1 MLDRTALLKG
11 FNLWAII
18 VCLFFFSFLSV
29 FVDYSEHYWFFLVA
43 SAVFALNHL
52 FIKRHWH
59 TFSFFVFVVAS
70 NGLLFTFDGGLF
82 SPTIGFIFYI
92 PLLLCN
98 IVLSDVTQK
107 WQGILAGVITLASIY
122 LTSFTSLTPRFAD
135 LLFVREHQIVIASF
149 NMIMATSM
157 SLLITYLLINSWHKT
172 KTQLELGQS
181 VNERNQRLLS
191 SINQNIS
198 IGICRTQAS
207 TNKIVYANR
216 ANVELFGYTDEEE
229 LLSMEP
235 SSLYVNPEI
244 RAEIIQE
251 LETKGEVKN
260 KEVAFKKKNG
270 THFWAMLSSNRLVD
284 PDLGVVYDG
293 SIRDISAFKIIQH
306 ELIHAKEMAEEASLA
321 KSKFLSAMSHEIRTP
336 MNAVIG
342 ITNLM
347 LDNPNGNQQAY
358 LALLKNSAHNLLSLL
373 DDLLDFGKIEA
384 GKVDLHPRYAMLKQD
399 LQNIAEMHRPMAEQK
414 KIALKINLEIPNV
427 SYWTDSVRLQQ
438 VIVNLL
444 SNAIKFTHSGS
455 VLIEAKILQQT
466 PGEAHVLFQ
475 VVDTGIG
482 IHQNH
487 HETIFNAFT
496 QAHSTLEHH
505 YGGSGLGLA
514 ICRRIIHA
522 MGSQMTVSSVENK
535 GSTFSFVLNLPYREQ
550 SALTES
556 SPAGSHSQLVK
567 GMKVLLA
574 EDNSINV
581 LVAKKTLEKWGAEV
595 TVANNGAEVVSIAS
609 DNVFDAI
616 LMDLHMPVMDGLQA
630 TIALRKK
637 GIQTPI
643 IALTADAIQETKQ
656 KTERLGIT
664 DYLTKPFDP
673 NELFARLKNIH
684 EHQVA

>member
-1 MLDRTALLKG
+1 MLNRTALLKG

-29 FVDYSEHYWFFLVA
+29 FVDYSQYYWFFL
-43 SAVFALNHL
+43 FAAGIFGINHF
-52 FIKRHWH
+52 FIQRHWH
-59 TFSFFVFVVAS
+59 TLGFFVYVVAS

-107 WQGILAGVITLASIY
+107 WQGVLAGLITLTSIY
-122 LTSFTSLTPRFAD
+122 FTSFTQLTPRLSD
-135 LLFVREHQIVIASF
+135 LLFVREHQMIIASF

-157 SLLITYLLINSWHKT
+157 ALLITYLLINSWHDT
-172 KTQLELGQS
+172 KIQLELGKS

-207 TNKIVYANR
+207 TNKMVYANR
-216 ANVELFGYTDEEE
+216 ANVELFGYADEAE
-229 LLSMEP
+229 LLSVNP
-235 SSLYVNPEI
+235 STLYVNPIVRE
-244 RAEIIQE
+244 EIIEE
-251 LETKGEVKN
+251 LEKNGEVKN
-260 KEVAFKKKNG
+260 KEVAFRKKNG
-270 THFWAMLSSNRLVD
+270 MHFWAMMSSNRLVD

-347 LDNPNGNQQAY
+347 LDNPNSNQQAY

-373 DDLLDFGKIEA
+373 DDILDFGKIEA
-384 GKVDLHPRYAMLKQD
+384 GKVDLQPRFAMLKQD
-399 LQNIAEMHRPMAEQK
+399 LQNIAEMHRPLAEQK
-414 KIALKINLEIPNV
+414 NILLQTNLEIPDV
-427 SYWTDSVRLQQ
+427 SYWTDSIRLQQ

-444 SNAIKFTHSGS
+444 SNAIKFTHSGT
-455 VLIEAKILQQT
+455 VMVEAKTLQQT
-466 PGEAHVLFQ
+466 PTETRILFQ

-496 QAHSTLEHH
+496 QAHSTIEHH

-522 MGSQMTVSSVENK
+522 MGSKMAVHSEENR
-535 GSTFSFVLNLPYREQ
+535 GSTFSFVLNLTYREQ
-550 SALTES
+550 SELKES
-556 SPAGSHSQLVK
+556 SPTRPDSQLVA
-567 GMKVLLA
+567 GMRVLLA

-595 TVANNGAEVVSIAS
+595 TVANNGAEVVAKVS
-609 DNVFDAI
+609 NNTFDVI

-656 KTERLGIT
+656 KTERLGIS

-673 NELFARLKNIH
+673 NELFMKLKNIQ
-684 EHQVA
+684 EHQAV